1 MLRTVALIVLVFV
14 FLFLQELLVAVVA
27 YLIQILII
35 LVPYNIGST
44 GFALELLALID
55 GHSISAVVTTPV
67 SLRINGMMIAASF

>member
-1 MLRTVALIVLVFV
+1 MIILLVLLRTVALIVLVFI

-27 YLIQILII
+27 D
-35 LVPYNIGST
+35 NIGST